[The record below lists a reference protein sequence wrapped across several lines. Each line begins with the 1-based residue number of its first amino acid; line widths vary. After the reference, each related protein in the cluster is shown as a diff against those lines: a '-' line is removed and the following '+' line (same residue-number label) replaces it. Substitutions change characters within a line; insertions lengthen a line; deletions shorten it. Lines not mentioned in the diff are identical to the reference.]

1 MSSEMEYFKY
11 FKNYNGREY
20 SKMEKFLINLE
31 TNDKRVEE
39 RKKKQKQCSRIPI
52 PVTRGK

>member
-11 FKNYNGREY
+11 LKNFNGREY

-31 TNDKRVEE
+31 TNEKIVEE
-39 RKKKQKQCSRIPI
+39 RKRKVENR
-52 PVTRGK
+52 